1 MICTQCG
8 NEASSL
14 NIIDDVTRVC
24 NGCLDAFF
32 TQCDECGE
40 FWDDSIVEF
49 FTTRDGKLICEHCR
63 EDFDDDEIDFDD

>member
-1 MICTQCG
+1 MICTCCG

-14 NIIDDVTRVC
+14 NVLDDVTRVC
-24 NGCLDAFF
+24 NSCLDAFF

-49 FTTRDGKLICEHCR
+49 FTSKDGKLICEHCR
-63 EDFDDDEIDFDD
+63 EDFDDDEIDFED